1 VRIDDLVKDL
11 RAYRGITR
19 KAEVSSIACELLMAP
34 GGDVIATHAEDAA
47 AVEIDDRVLLLAAD
61 GIMEDLVRSNPY
73 WAGYCSILVNVNDIA
88 AMGGAPLAVV
98 DVISCGDPAIRAEL
112 VRGMRDAS
120 EKTGAPIVGGHLHP
134 DTSYCAVDVAV
145 LGETDRRHLILSST
159 AKPGDV
165 IMFAMDLEG
174 DFTPGIPY
182 SWDTTSGKDP
192 SDVRRGLM
200 SMRAVAPMVSAG
212 KDISN
217 PGSLGTLGMLLE
229 ASTCGARVDIMKIP
243 RPEGVDLLQ
252 WLRAYQGCGF
262 VLTSREEA
270 VDQILAELS
279 SRGLTA
285 AVCGQVDAGSKLV
298 VEMGG
303 ESAELFDLSVDTL
316 GCRLPQRI

>member
-159 AKPGDV
+159 AIPGDV
-165 IMFAMDLEG
+165 IMFAMDLDG
-174 DFTPGIPY
+174 DFTPDIPY

-229 ASTCGARVDIMKIP
+229 ASACGARVDVMKIP

>member
-159 AKPGDV
+159 ATPGDV
-165 IMFAMDLEG
+165 IMFAMDLDG

-229 ASTCGARVDIMKIP
+229 ASTCGARVDVMKIP